1 MSVKSDVTLAD
12 LDLFEAGPPWATFDA
27 LRAEDPVH
35 WDSEPEPNSGFW
47 SITRYH
53 DIVNVLRDTETFS
66 SETGTVNL
74 EELDDDQMRVRKS
87 MLETDGA
94 RHRAL
99 RKLMQGEFTPRA
111 LAGYET
117 FLRGLTAS
125 TLDEAFAQG
134 EFDFVS
140 EVAAD
145 FPIRVL
151 ARMLDVPDI
160 DIPKLISWGN
170 RMVGNTD
177 PEHADVLAS
186 DPESEKYR
194 MLPFRSPAALE
205 LWAYGDELKR
215 QRLGR
220 DGVDLVS
227 TLVNATPID
236 GKPLTEDDFHAYFL
250 LLVVAGNET
259 TRHTISHTMN
269 NLIDNPDQMRRLQ
282 EDPSLIPWA
291 VEEFLRY
298 ASPVY
303 HFRRTATRDVELRGT
318 QIREGDKVVTWF
330 ASGNRDETVFERPYD
345 FDITRKPNEHMAFG
359 RGGPHMCLGNS
370 LARMEIT
377 IMFEDL
383 LSRVDFVE
391 RTGPVERLRSN
402 FVNGIKRFPVKV
414 SLA

>member
-1 MSVKSDVTLAD
+1 MSVTSGTTLAD
-12 LDLFEAGPPWATFDA
+12 LDLFEAGPPWSTFDA
-27 LRAEDPVH
+27 LRREDPVH
-35 WDSEPEPNSGFW
+35 WNDEPDGNKGFW

-53 DIVNVLRDTETFS
+53 DIVEVLRDTETYS
-66 SETGTVNL
+66 SERGTVNL
-74 EELDDDQMRVRKS
+74 EELDDEQMRVRKS
-87 MLETDGA
+87 MLETDGE

-125 TLDEAFAQG
+125 TLDAAFAKG
-134 EFDFVS
+134 EFDFVAD
-140 EVAAD
+140 VAAD

-151 ARMLDVPDI
+151 ARMLDVPDM
-160 DIPKLISWGN
+160 DIPKLIAWGN

-205 LWAYGDELKR
+205 VWAYGDELKR
-215 QRLGR
+215 QRQGR
-220 DGVDLVS
+220 DGTDLVS

-269 NLIDNPDQMRRLQ
+269 NLIDHPDQMRRLQ

-303 HFRRTATRDVELRGT
+303 HFRRTATRDVEMHGRH
-318 QIREGDKVVTWF
+318 IKADDKVVVWF
-330 ASGNRDETVFERPYD
+330 ASGNRDDAMFEEPYA
-345 FDITRKPNEHMAFG
+345 FDVTRKPNEHMAFG

-370 LARMEIT
+370 LARMEIR

-383 LSRVDFVE
+383 LSRIDYME

-402 FVNGIKRFPVKV
+402 FVNGIKRFPVRV
-414 SLA
+414 SLQ